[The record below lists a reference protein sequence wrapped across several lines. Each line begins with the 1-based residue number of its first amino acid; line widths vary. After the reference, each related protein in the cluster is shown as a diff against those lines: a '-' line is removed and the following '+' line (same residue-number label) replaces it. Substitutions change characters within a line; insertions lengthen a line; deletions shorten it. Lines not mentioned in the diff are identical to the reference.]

1 LIAIFFYIEC
11 VKKHKS
17 YLFKLFTGIIL
28 FISCTYGQ
36 SIVTQDSYDSRFT
49 PPEIGLPENMPY
61 VKSLIWGKEG
71 AFRKL
76 NIGPESRIEELKLRR
91 KMLQAHQWLGIITL
105 AGLAYQYD
113 VGKKLYEGDDS
124 DYWDSHYDKHKA
136 MGYFTYITYMTTSS
150 LSIFSPPAR
159 KYDNNINSI
168 RFHRRMAALHFTAMV
183 AQPFLAKKAVENGK
197 RYNELMDAHLKAGT
211 VAFFALSLD
220 ALGITFFK

>member
-1 LIAIFFYIEC
+1 M
-11 VKKHKS
+11 KKHKS
-17 YLFKLFTGIIL
+17 YFFKLFTGIIL

-36 SIVTQDSYDSRFT
+36 SIVTQESYDSRFT

-61 VKSLIWGKEG
+61 VKSLIWGEEG

-76 NIGPESRIEELKLRR
+76 NIGPESRIEELQLRR

-113 VGKKLYEGDDS
+113 VGKKLYDGDDS

-136 MGYFTYITYMTTSS
+136 MGYFTYMTYMSTSS

-159 KYDNNINSI
+159 KYDNNMNSI
-168 RFHRRMAALHFTAMV
+168 RFHRRMAALHFTAMM

-197 RYNELMDAHLKAGT
+197 RYNDLMDAHLKAGT

>member
-1 LIAIFFYIEC
+1 M
-11 VKKHKS
+11 KKHKS
-17 YLFKLFTGIIL
+17 YFFKLFTGIIL
-28 FISCTYGQ
+28 FISCAYGQ
-36 SIVTQDSYDSRFT
+36 SIVTQESYDSRFT

-113 VGKKLYEGDDS
+113 VGKKLYDGDDS

-136 MGYFTYITYMTTSS
+136 MGYFTYMTYMSTSS

-211 VAFFALSLD
+211 VAFFALSLY

>member
-1 LIAIFFYIEC
+1 MTFNKIYYLKVFLLI
-11 VKKHKS
+11 S
-17 YLFKLFTGIIL
+17 LS
-28 FISCTYGQ
+28 ISLANSQ
-36 SIVTQDSYDSRFT
+36 SIVTKEAYDSRFT
-49 PPEIGLPENMPY
+49 PPEIGLPENMPF
-61 VKSLIWGKEG
+61 VKSLIWGQEG

-76 NIGPESRIEELKLRR
+76 NIGPETRIEELQLRR

-113 VGKKLYEGDDS
+113 VGKKLYDGDDS
-124 DYWDSHYDKHKA
+124 DYWNSHYDKHKA
-136 MGYFTYITYMTTSS
+136 MGYFTYMTYMSTAS
-150 LSIFSPPAR
+150 LSFFSPPAR
-159 KYDNNINSI
+159 KYDNNMNSI
-168 RFHRRMAALHFTAMV
+168 RFHRRMAALHFTTMM

>member
-1 LIAIFFYIEC
+1 M
-11 VKKHKS
+11 KKHKS
-17 YLFKLFTGIIL
+17 YFFKLFTGIIL
-28 FISCTYGQ
+28 FISCAYGQ
-36 SIVTQDSYDSRFT
+36 SIVTQESYDSRFT

-76 NIGPESRIEELKLRR
+76 NIGPESRIEELQLRR

-113 VGKKLYEGDDS
+113 VGKKLYDGDDS

-136 MGYFTYITYMTTSS
+136 MGYFTYMTYMSTSS

-159 KYDNNINSI
+159 KYDNNMNSI
-168 RFHRRMAALHFTAMV
+168 RFHRRMAALHFTAMM

-197 RYNELMDAHLKAGT
+197 RYNDLMDAHLKAGT

>member
-1 LIAIFFYIEC
+1 M
-11 VKKHKS
+11 KKHKS
-17 YLFKLFTGIIL
+17 YFFKLFTGIIL
-28 FISCTYGQ
+28 FISCAYGQ
-36 SIVTQDSYDSRFT
+36 SLVTQESYDSRFT

-113 VGKKLYEGDDS
+113 VGKKLYDGDDS

-136 MGYFTYITYMTTSS
+136 MGYFTYMTYMSTSS

>member
-1 LIAIFFYIEC
+1 M
-11 VKKHKS
+11 KKHKS
-17 YLFKLFTGIIL
+17 YFFKLFTGIIL
-28 FISCTYGQ
+28 FISCAYGQ
-36 SIVTQDSYDSRFT
+36 SIVTQESYDSRFT
-49 PPEIGLPENMPY
+49 APEIGLPENMPY

-113 VGKKLYEGDDS
+113 VGKKLYDGDDS

-136 MGYFTYITYMTTSS
+136 MGYFTYMTYMSTSS

>member
-1 LIAIFFYIEC
+1 M
-11 VKKHKS
+11 KKHKS
-17 YLFKLFTGIIL
+17 YFFKLFTGIIL
-28 FISCTYGQ
+28 FISCAYGQ
-36 SIVTQDSYDSRFT
+36 SIVTKESYDSRFT

-113 VGKKLYEGDDS
+113 VGKKLYDGDDS

-136 MGYFTYITYMTTSS
+136 MGYFTYMTYMSTSS

>member
-1 LIAIFFYIEC
+1 M
-11 VKKHKS
+11 KKHKS
-17 YLFKLFTGIIL
+17 YFFKLFTGIIL

-36 SIVTQDSYDSRFT
+36 SIVTKESYDSRFT

-113 VGKKLYEGDDS
+113 VGKKLYDGDDS

-136 MGYFTYITYMTTSS
+136 MGYFTYMTYMSTSS

-197 RYNELMDAHLKAGT
+197 RYNDLMDAHLKAGT

>member
-1 LIAIFFYIEC
+1 MTLNKIYYLKVFLLI
-11 VKKHKS
+11 S
-17 YLFKLFTGIIL
+17 LS
-28 FISCTYGQ
+28 ISLANSQ
-36 SIVTQDSYDSRFT
+36 SIVTKEAYDSRFT
-49 PPEIGLPENMPY
+49 PPEIGLPENMPF
-61 VKSLIWGKEG
+61 VKSLIWGQEG

-76 NIGPESRIEELKLRR
+76 NIGPETRIKELQLRR

-113 VGKKLYEGDDS
+113 VGKKLYDGNDS
-124 DYWDSHYDKHKA
+124 DYWNSHYDKHKA
-136 MGYFTYITYMTTSS
+136 MGYFTYMTYMSTAS
-150 LSIFSPPAR
+150 LSFFSPPAR
-159 KYDNNINSI
+159 KYDNNMNSI
-168 RFHRRMAALHFTAMV
+168 RFHRRMAALHFTTMM

>member
-1 LIAIFFYIEC
+1 M
-11 VKKHKS
+11 KKCKS
-17 YLFKLFTGIIL
+17 YFFRLFTGIIL
-28 FISCTYGQ
+28 FISCSYGQ
-36 SIVTQDSYDSRFT
+36 SIVTQESYDSRFT

-61 VKSLIWGKEG
+61 VKSLIWGEEG

-76 NIGPESRIEELKLRR
+76 NIGPESRIEELQLRR

-113 VGKKLYEGDDS
+113 VGKKLYDGDDS

-136 MGYFTYITYMTTSS
+136 MGYFTYMTYMSTSS

-197 RYNELMDAHLKAGT
+197 RYNDLMDAHLKAGT

>member
-1 LIAIFFYIEC
+1 M
-11 VKKHKS
+11 KKHKS
-17 YLFKLFTGIIL
+17 YFFKLFTGIIL
-28 FISCTYGQ
+28 FISCAYGQ
-36 SIVTQDSYDSRFT
+36 SIVTQESYDSRFT

-61 VKSLIWGKEG
+61 VKSLIWGEEG

-113 VGKKLYEGDDS
+113 VGKKLYDGDDS

-136 MGYFTYITYMTTSS
+136 MGYFTYMTYMSTSS

>member
-1 LIAIFFYIEC
+1 MTLNKIYYLKVFLLI
-11 VKKHKS
+11 S
-17 YLFKLFTGIIL
+17 LL
-28 FISCTYGQ
+28 ISLANSQ
-36 SIVTQDSYDSRFT
+36 SIVTKEAYDSRFA
-49 PPEIGLPENMPY
+49 PPEIGLPENMPF
-61 VKSLIWGKEG
+61 VKSLIWGQEG

-76 NIGPESRIEELKLRR
+76 NIGPETRIEELQLRR

-113 VGKKLYEGDDS
+113 VGKKLYDGDDS
-124 DYWDSHYDKHKA
+124 DYWNSHYDKHKA
-136 MGYFTYITYMTTSS
+136 MGYFTYMTYMSTAS
-150 LSIFSPPAR
+150 LSFFSPPAR
-159 KYDNNINSI
+159 KYDNNMNSI
-168 RFHRRMAALHFTAMV
+168 RFHRRMAALHFTAMM

>member
-1 LIAIFFYIEC
+1 MLKNLFRLVIIIYFFFNSI
-11 VKKHKS
+11 
-17 YLFKLFTGIIL
+17 
-28 FISCTYGQ
+28 YGQ
-36 SIVTQDSYDSRFT
+36 SIVSKEYQEKRFS

-61 VKSLIWGKEG
+61 VKSLIWGEKG

-76 NIGPESRIEELKLRR
+76 NIGPETRIEELQLRR

-105 AGLAYQYD
+105 AGLAYQYE
-113 VGKKLYEGDDS
+113 VGKKLYDGNDS
-124 DYWDSHYDKHKA
+124 NYWESHYDMHKA
-136 MGYFTYITYMTTSS
+136 MGYFTYMTYMSTASMS
-150 LSIFSPPAR
+150 FFSPPAR
-159 KYDNNINSI
+159 KYDNNMNSI
-168 RFHRRMAALHFTAMV
+168 KFHRRMAALHFTAMM

>member
-1 LIAIFFYIEC
+1 MLKNLFRLVIIIYFFFNSI
-11 VKKHKS
+11 
-17 YLFKLFTGIIL
+17 
-28 FISCTYGQ
+28 YGQ
-36 SIVTQDSYDSRFT
+36 SIVSKEYQEKRFS

-61 VKSLIWGKEG
+61 FKSLIWGEKG

-76 NIGPESRIEELKLRR
+76 NIGPETRIEELQLRR

-113 VGKKLYEGDDS
+113 VGKKLYDGNDS
-124 DYWDSHYDKHKA
+124 NYWESHYDMHKA
-136 MGYFTYITYMTTSS
+136 MGYFTYMTYMSTASMS
-150 LSIFSPPAR
+150 FFSPPAR
-159 KYDNNINSI
+159 KYDNNMNSI
-168 RFHRRMAALHFTAMV
+168 KFHRRMAALHFTAMM

>member
-1 LIAIFFYIEC
+1 MKID
-11 VKKHKS
+11 KS
-17 YLFKLFTGIIL
+17 HLFKLFLMKIT
-28 FISCTYGQ
+28 FFSFVQSQ
-36 SIVTQDSYDSRFT
+36 SIVTQESYDSRFT
-49 PPEIGLPENMPY
+49 PREIGLPENMPY
-61 VKSLIWGKEG
+61 VKSLIWGEEG

-76 NIGPESRIEELKLRR
+76 NIGPETRIEELQLRR

-113 VGKKLYEGDDS
+113 VGKKLYEGNDS
-124 DYWDSHYDKHKA
+124 NYWDSHYDKHKA
-136 MGYFTYITYMTTSS
+136 MGYFTYMTYMSTASMS
-150 LSIFSPPAR
+150 FFSPPAR
-159 KYDNNINSI
+159 KYDNNMSSI
-168 RFHRRMAALHFTAMV
+168 RFHRRMAAIHFTTMM

>member
-1 LIAIFFYIEC
+1 M
-11 VKKHKS
+11 KNHKS
-17 YLFKLFTGIIL
+17 YFFKLFTGIIL

-36 SIVTQDSYDSRFT
+36 SIVTQESYDSRFT

-113 VGKKLYEGDDS
+113 VGKKLYDGDDS

-136 MGYFTYITYMTTSS
+136 MGYFTYMTYMSTSS

>member
-1 LIAIFFYIEC
+1 MKID
-11 VKKHKS
+11 KS
-17 YLFKLFTGIIL
+17 HLFKLFLMKIT
-28 FISCTYGQ
+28 FFSFVQSQ
-36 SIVTQDSYDSRFT
+36 SIVTQESYDSRFT
-49 PPEIGLPENMPY
+49 PREIGLPENMPY
-61 VKSLIWGKEG
+61 VKSLIWGQEG

-76 NIGPESRIEELKLRR
+76 NIGPETRIEELQLRR

-113 VGKKLYEGDDS
+113 VGKKLYEGNDS
-124 DYWDSHYDKHKA
+124 NYWDSHYDKHKA
-136 MGYFTYITYMTTSS
+136 MGYFTYVTYMSTASMS
-150 LSIFSPPAR
+150 FFSPPAR
-159 KYDNNINSI
+159 KYNNDMSSI
-168 RFHRRMAALHFTAMV
+168 RFHRRMAAIHFTTMM

>member
-1 LIAIFFYIEC
+1 M
-11 VKKHKS
+11 KKHKS

-36 SIVTQDSYDSRFT
+36 SIVTQESYDSRFT

-113 VGKKLYEGDDS
+113 VGKKLYDGDDS

-136 MGYFTYITYMTTSS
+136 MGYFTYMTYMSTSS

>member
-1 LIAIFFYIEC
+1 M
-11 VKKHKS
+11 KKHKS
-17 YLFKLFTGIIL
+17 YFFKLFTGIIL
-28 FISCTYGQ
+28 FISCAYGQ
-36 SIVTQDSYDSRFT
+36 SIVTQESYDSRFT

-76 NIGPESRIEELKLRR
+76 NIGPESRIEEFKLRR

-113 VGKKLYEGDDS
+113 VGKKLYDGDDS

-136 MGYFTYITYMTTSS
+136 MGYFTYMTYMSTSS

>member
-1 LIAIFFYIEC
+1 M
-11 VKKHKS
+11 KNHKS
-17 YLFKLFTGIIL
+17 YFFKLFTGIIL

-36 SIVTQDSYDSRFT
+36 SIVTQESYDSRFT

-113 VGKKLYEGDDS
+113 VGKKLYDGDDS
-124 DYWDSHYDKHKA
+124 DYWDAHYDKHKA
-136 MGYFTYITYMTTSS
+136 MGYFTYMTYMSTSS

>member
-1 LIAIFFYIEC
+1 M
-11 VKKHKS
+11 KKHKS
-17 YLFKLFTGIIL
+17 YFFKLFTGIIL
-28 FISCTYGQ
+28 FISCAYGQ
-36 SIVTQDSYDSRFT
+36 SIVTQESYDSRFT

-113 VGKKLYEGDDS
+113 VGKKLYDGDDS
-124 DYWDSHYDKHKA
+124 DYWASHYDKHKA
-136 MGYFTYITYMTTSS
+136 MGYFTYMTYMSTSS

>member
-1 LIAIFFYIEC
+1 M
-11 VKKHKS
+11 KKCKS
-17 YLFKLFTGIIL
+17 YFFRLFTGIIL
-28 FISCTYGQ
+28 FISCSYGQ
-36 SIVTQDSYDSRFT
+36 SIVTQESYDSRFT

-61 VKSLIWGKEG
+61 VKSLIWGEEG

-76 NIGPESRIEELKLRR
+76 NIGPESRIEELQLRR

-113 VGKKLYEGDDS
+113 VGKKLYDGDDS

-136 MGYFTYITYMTTSS
+136 MGYFTYMTYMSTSS

-159 KYDNNINSI
+159 KYDNNMNSI

>member
-1 LIAIFFYIEC
+1 M
-11 VKKHKS
+11 KKHKS

-136 MGYFTYITYMTTSS
+136 MGYFTYMTYMSTSS

>member
-1 LIAIFFYIEC
+1 M
-11 VKKHKS
+11 KKHKL
-17 YLFKLFTGIIL
+17 YFFKLFTGIIL
-28 FISCTYGQ
+28 FISCAYGQ
-36 SIVTQDSYDSRFT
+36 SIVTQESYDSRFT

-113 VGKKLYEGDDS
+113 VGKKLYDGDDS

-136 MGYFTYITYMTTSS
+136 MGYFTYMTYMSTSS

>member
-1 LIAIFFYIEC
+1 M
-11 VKKHKS
+11 KKCKS
-17 YLFKLFTGIIL
+17 YFFRLFTGIIL
-28 FISCTYGQ
+28 FISCSYGQ
-36 SIVTQDSYDSRFT
+36 SIVTQESYDSRFT

-61 VKSLIWGKEG
+61 VKSLIWGEEG

-113 VGKKLYEGDDS
+113 VGKKLYDGDDS

-136 MGYFTYITYMTTSS
+136 MGYFTYMTYMSTSS

-159 KYDNNINSI
+159 KYDNNMNSI
-168 RFHRRMAALHFTAMV
+168 RFHRRMAALHFTAMM

>member
-1 LIAIFFYIEC
+1 MTLNKIYYLKVFLLI
-11 VKKHKS
+11 S
-17 YLFKLFTGIIL
+17 LS
-28 FISCTYGQ
+28 ISLANSQ
-36 SIVTQDSYDSRFT
+36 SIVTKEAYDSRFT
-49 PPEIGLPENMPY
+49 PPEIGLPENMPF
-61 VKSLIWGKEG
+61 VKSLIWGQQG

-76 NIGPESRIEELKLRR
+76 NIGPETRIEELQLRR

-113 VGKKLYEGDDS
+113 VGKKLYDGDDS
-124 DYWDSHYDKHKA
+124 DYWNSHYDKHKA
-136 MGYFTYITYMTTSS
+136 MGYFTYMTYMSTSS
-150 LSIFSPPAR
+150 MSFFAPPAR
-159 KYDNNINSI
+159 KYDNNMNSI
-168 RFHRRMAALHFTAMV
+168 KFHRRMAAIHFTAMM

>member
-1 LIAIFFYIEC
+1 M
-11 VKKHKS
+11 KKCKS
-17 YLFKLFTGIIL
+17 YFFRLFTGIIL
-28 FISCTYGQ
+28 FISCSYGQ
-36 SIVTQDSYDSRFT
+36 SIVTQESYDSRFT

-61 VKSLIWGKEG
+61 VKSLIWGEEG

-76 NIGPESRIEELKLRR
+76 NIGPESRIEELQLRR

-113 VGKKLYEGDDS
+113 VGKKLYDGDDS

-136 MGYFTYITYMTTSS
+136 MGYFTYMTYMSTSS

-159 KYDNNINSI
+159 KYDNNMNSI
-168 RFHRRMAALHFTAMV
+168 RFHRRMAALHFTAMM

-197 RYNELMDAHLKAGT
+197 RYNDLMDAHLKAGT

-220 ALGITFFK
+220 AL

>member
-1 LIAIFFYIEC
+1 M
-11 VKKHKS
+11 KKCKS
-17 YLFKLFTGIIL
+17 YFFRLFTGIIL
-28 FISCTYGQ
+28 FISCSYGQ
-36 SIVTQDSYDSRFT
+36 SIVTQESYDSRFT

-76 NIGPESRIEELKLRR
+76 NIGPESRIEELQLRR

-113 VGKKLYEGDDS
+113 VGKKLYDGDDS

-136 MGYFTYITYMTTSS
+136 MGYFTYMTYMSTSS

-159 KYDNNINSI
+159 KYDNNMNSI
-168 RFHRRMAALHFTAMV
+168 RFHRRMAALHFTAMM

-197 RYNELMDAHLKAGT
+197 RYNDLMDAHLKAGT

>member
-1 LIAIFFYIEC
+1 MTNIKSFNFRIFVIFN
-11 VKKHKS
+11 
-17 YLFKLFTGIIL
+17 LFLSLLF
-28 FISCTYGQ
+28 SQ
-36 SIVTQDSYDSRFT
+36 SIVTKEYNNNRFT

-61 VKSLIWGKEG
+61 VKSLIWGEEG

-76 NIGPESRIEELKLRR
+76 NIGPESRIEELQLRR

-113 VGKKLYEGDDS
+113 VGKKLYDGNDA

-136 MGYFTYITYMTTSS
+136 MGYFTYMTYMSTAS

-159 KYDNNINSI
+159 KYDNNMNSI
-168 RFHRRMAALHFTAMV
+168 KFHRRMAALHFTAMM
-183 AQPFLAKKAVENGK
+183 AQPFLAKKAVEDGK
-197 RYNELMDAHLKAGT
+197 RYNDLMDAHLKAGT
-211 VAFFALSLD
+211 IAFFALSLD

>member
-1 LIAIFFYIEC
+1 M
-11 VKKHKS
+11 KKCKS
-17 YLFKLFTGIIL
+17 YFFRLFTGIIL
-28 FISCTYGQ
+28 FISCAYGQ
-36 SIVTQDSYDSRFT
+36 SIVTQESYDSRFT

-61 VKSLIWGKEG
+61 VKSLIWGEEG

-76 NIGPESRIEELKLRR
+76 NIGPESRIEELQLRR

-113 VGKKLYEGDDS
+113 VGKKLYDGDDS

-136 MGYFTYITYMTTSS
+136 MGYFTYMTYMSTSS